1 MTTGKWVSAVLWG
14 IGLYG
19 QSKGVP
25 CPLDAAKNGDL
36 VTIRGEAF
44 RGGHD
49 MFIRPAACA
58 TSPTNRVILV
68 WADDASLSA
77 NQASVRRDSAFR
89 EFDRLLKATL
99 PLPPNSAGVGPSR
112 YRILAD
118 FEGRI
123 EVAPSA
129 GLKRNSGRIE
139 VAPSAGLKRNSDKT
153 KVVRL
158 EGYGHPM
165 PFTRFRLLATGVSM
179 VVSEEHLQ
187 REAEHAL
194 KSGPANP
201 K

>member
-129 GLKRNSGRIE
+129 GLKRNS
-139 VAPSAGLKRNSDKT
+139 DKT